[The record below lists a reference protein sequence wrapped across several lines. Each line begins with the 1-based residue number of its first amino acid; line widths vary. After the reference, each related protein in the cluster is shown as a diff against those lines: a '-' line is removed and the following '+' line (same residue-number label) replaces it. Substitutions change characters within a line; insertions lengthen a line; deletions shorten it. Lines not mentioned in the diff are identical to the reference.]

1 MKISTKSR
9 YAIRLMMDIA
19 QNEHNGNVSMKDVS
33 ERENISVKYL
43 EQIVNVLCKMGLVK
57 SQRGSQGGYRLSRS
71 ADKYTV
77 GNVIRAI
84 EGDISG
90 DYIKDDNLSVNGFWN
105 GLYDVIN
112 NYIDSTTINDLIEKE
127 KINNGLYEYY
137 I

>member
-9 YAIRLMMDIA
+9 YAVRLMVDIA
-19 QNEHNGNVSMKDVS
+19 SNEYNGNVSMKDVS

-43 EQIVNVLCKMGLVK
+43 EQIVNILCKTGLVK
-57 SQRGSQGGYRLSRS
+57 SRRGSQGGYRLARS

-77 GNVIRAI
+77 GSVIRAI
-84 EGDISG
+84 EGEISS
-90 DYIKDDNLSVNGFWN
+90 DYITDNNVSMNDFWS

-127 KINNGLYEYY
+127 KMNNGLYEYY